1 MFWYSDIGFRVVEEK
16 DLERIRV
23 LRNNPSTWIHLTDIS
38 PISAESQKEWF
49 LTVSR
54 RTDRGYFVVFDDT
67 CEFIGIVRMDEID
80 RVNRSIRVGADV
92 VPEMRGQGYGHKIYR
107 ALKKYCFDY
116 LNMHRVWLAVL
127 SSNERATR
135 LYEKQGFMIEG
146 RYREAIFRDGKYL
159 DYILMSILEE
169 EYKRDSAV

>member
-1 MFWYSDIGFRVVEEK
+1 MFRCGDIGFRVVEER
-16 DLERIRV
+16 DLDRIRA

-38 PISAESQKEWF
+38 AISAEAQQEWF
-49 LTVSR
+49 LTISR
-54 RTDRGYFVVFDDT
+54 RSDRGYFVVFDDT
-67 CEFIGIVRMDEID
+67 CDFIGIVRMDEID

-92 VPEMRGQGYGHKIYR
+92 VPELRGRGYGHKIYK

-127 SSNERATR
+127 SSNERATH
-135 LYEKQGFMIEG
+135 LYEKQGFKIEG

-159 DYILMSILEE
+159 DYILMSILEG
-169 EYKRDSAV
+169 EYKHDSTL